1 LNAAECALQVGEIF
15 ALPDTCLKIK
25 EIIDDEVSDI
35 DEIAELIS
43 YDPVLSSKLL
53 KLANS
58 ALYNFPKQVESV
70 QKAVQVL
77 GDKQVYNLVVASGAA
92 EAFASLQPNV
102 IALDK
107 FWEHSINTALI
118 AKHLA
123 YQLGVKKDEPIYLSG
138 LLHNI
143 GELVV
148 VQVKPDIARIC
159 GQYQKGKKPWLKQQ
173 ELLGFSYADCT
184 VELLKQWQLPD
195 RIIQPLKQLNQP
207 EYSAANKIS
216 LILHLASCLALS
228 EANADAFH
236 LYDLVDKQILE
247 VLGLSKDDLHD
258 ASSFAFLEGMSI
270 LSLLNPAL
278 FSIF

>member
-1 LNAAECALQVGEIF
+1 MNAAECALQVGEIF

-25 EIIDDEVSDI
+25 EIIDDDISDI
-35 DEIAELIS
+35 DEIAALIS

-53 KLANS
+53 RLANS
-58 ALYNFPKQVESV
+58 ALYNFPKQVETV

-77 GDKQVYNLVVASGAA
+77 GDAQVYNLVVASGVAD
-92 EAFASLQPNV
+92 AFSQLKPDV

-107 FWEHSINTALI
+107 FWEHSINSALI

-123 YQLGVKKDEPIYLSG
+123 FQLGVKKDEPVYLSG
-138 LLHNI
+138 LLHNL

-159 GQYQKGKKPWLKQQ
+159 GQYKKGVKPWDKQQ

-184 VELLKQWQLPD
+184 VELLRQWQLPD
-195 RIIQPLKQLNQP
+195 RIVHPLKQLNQP
-207 EYSAANKIS
+207 EYSAANKIG
-216 LILHLASCLALS
+216 LILHLSSCLALS
-228 EANADAFH
+228 EANPETFA
-236 LYDLVDKQILE
+236 LYDLVDQQILE
-247 VLGLSKDDLHD
+247 VLGLSKDDLRD
-258 ASSFAFLEGMSI
+258 ASSFAFMEGMSI